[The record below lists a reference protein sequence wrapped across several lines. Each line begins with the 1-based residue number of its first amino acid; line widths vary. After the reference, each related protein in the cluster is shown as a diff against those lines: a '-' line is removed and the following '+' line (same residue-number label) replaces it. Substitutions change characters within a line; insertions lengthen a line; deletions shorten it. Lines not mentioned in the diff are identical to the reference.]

1 MMRETRFFRYEDIT
15 ISNKLDVHFNLANHN
30 TMGEKIKRR

>member
-1 MMRETRFFRYEDIT
+1 MRKTRFFRYEDIT
-15 ISNKLDVHFNLANHN
+15 ISNKLDVLFNLAKHN